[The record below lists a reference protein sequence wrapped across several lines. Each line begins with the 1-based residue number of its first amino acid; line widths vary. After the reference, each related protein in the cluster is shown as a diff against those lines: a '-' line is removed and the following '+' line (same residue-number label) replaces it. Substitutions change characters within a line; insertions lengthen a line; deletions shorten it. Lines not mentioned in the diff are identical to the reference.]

1 MITGMKSLLIIVLAW
16 YLVSCAGLEVRSEAQ
31 LAFEQGVA
39 LFNQGRYEEAI
50 PHLLKATELDPEFA
64 QGYLYLGRAY
74 LNLGRWGEAVMP
86 LRTAL
91 RLSPAPRKE
100 IVPLLIDALFGVAS
114 TALQQGDFIASIT
127 ALRDILEL
135 APRSQKAL
143 KQLVTTLLE
152 WGGQLLSQGQVRQ
165 AIDAYRQAL
174 RVAPNSSPATGQL
187 VTALLTYGGQLLTQ
201 GQITRAI
208 ETYTEVTQLAPQSF
222 PGYLGL
228 AQALLRHGDVTPAL
242 DAAAQAL
249 SLSPTNREAL
259 TLWRQLKQR

>member
-1 MITGMKSLLIIVLAW
+1 MKSLLLVVLAGC
-16 YLVSCAGLEVRSEAQ
+16 LVSCAGLEVRSEAQ

-74 LNLGRWGEAVMP
+74 VNLGRWGEAVMP

-91 RLSPAPRKE
+91 RLSSDTTRKE

-114 TALQQGDFIASIT
+114 AALQQGDFSTSIT

-143 KQLVTTLLE
+143 NQLVTALLE
-152 WGGQLLSQGQVRQ
+152 WGGQLLSQGQVIQ

-174 RVAPNSSPATGQL
+174 HVAPDSSQATGQL
-187 VTALLTYGGQLLTQ
+187 VAALLTYGGQLLTQ
-201 GQITRAI
+201 GQISQAI
-208 ETYTEVTQLAPQSF
+208 NTYTEVTQVAPQSF

-228 AQALLRHGDVTPAL
+228 ARALLRHGDIAPAL

-259 TLWRQLKQR
+259 ALWRQLRQR